1 MNILNTRYE
10 RIIIMFNFVKQD
22 SLCDDYTPVTK
33 EDISRV
39 ENKFSIVFPDILK
52 EYYLNITECICIQ

>member
-1 MNILNTRYE
+1 
-10 RIIIMFNFVKQD
+10 MFNFVKQD